1 MNKSLDENAGNGS
14 IKKKKRS
21 SALFIILIVL
31 AAGVFCFAG
40 YKLIGI
46 LGNYKQSED
55 SYDNIRDVVQETG
68 TNAYA
73 QSDPDAI
80 DYEPFDYDLSNR
92 AGIEYEDE
100 YDEGITYD
108 YKALLAINP
117 DTIGYIKA
125 RGEGKIVDYPVVQ
138 AKDNDYYMD
147 HLFDRTVNAAGSIFM
162 DFNCIRRFSS
172 EYSILYGHNMASGSR
187 MFGYLKQYENEQYH
201 NSHLEYDIFTP
212 YAHYVYKV
220 IAAYKSDT
228 NDLAYSAPVLFNY
241 GSMSPESR
249 IAGLKELAEHAISL
263 GKYRTGYDV
272 NEIGKR
278 SHFIALSTCY
288 GDYSDPSRFIVLLSR
303 DRIVIPR
310 PETEK
315 TSK

>member
-1 MNKSLDENAGNGS
+1 MNNTPDENAGNGT
-14 IKKKKRS
+14 IKKKKRF
-21 SALFIILIVL
+21 SALFIILIVI

-46 LGNYKQSED
+46 FGNYKQSED
-55 SYDNIRDVVQETG
+55 AYDDIRDVVQETG
-68 TNAYA
+68 SNAYA
-73 QSDPDAI
+73 EADLDAI
-80 DYEPFDYDLSNR
+80 DYEPYDHDLSGR
-92 AGIEYEDE
+92 TDIEYEDE
-100 YDEGITYD
+100 YDEGMTYD

-125 RGEGKIVDYPVVQ
+125 RGEGKVVDYPVVQ

-162 DFNCIRRFSS
+162 DCNCIRRFSS

-201 NSHLEYDIFTP
+201 NAHLEYDVFTP

-220 IAAYKSDT
+220 IAAYMTDT
-228 NDLAYSAPVLFNY
+228 GSLTYNAPILFNY
-241 GSMSPESR
+241 GSMSPDSR
-249 IAGLKELAEHAISL
+249 VAGLKELAEHAISL
-263 GKYRTGYDV
+263 GKYKTGYDV

-278 SHFIALSTCY
+278 SHLIALSTCY
-288 GDYSDPSRFIVLLSR
+288 NDSYDSRRFIVLLAR

-310 PETEK
+310 PETEN